1 MTASRFFTH
10 PLGIL
15 LAAIVAT
22 FLWGSAFPFIKLSY
36 EHLQIES
43 HEIGEQLVFA
53 AYRFFLAACMIFLF
67 FRLLGQKM
75 TCRRETIPTLVTLA
89 TFQTFLQYILFY
101 IGLSYSTGIQGSIIA
116 GTTSFFQI
124 LLAHFMY
131 KDDSF
136 SLRKGIGILIGFSG
150 VVVVNM
156 TKGILNIDIGIGEL
170 LLLVSMLVSA
180 YGNILARNASM
191 KMEIGYLTAYQMLF
205 GSIGLFIIGSL
216 SSSMFPFTFTL
227 TTVAMLLYLSFLS
240 AAGFVLWNNVMKYNK
255 VGNVSMYLFLIPVF
269 GVFLSSIFLQEQLHM
284 LVLLGLALVTA
295 GIIIVNRARPS
306 MRQAKE

>member
-1 MTASRFFTH
+1 MTARRFFTH
-10 PLGIL
+10 PFGIL
-15 LAAIVAT
+15 AAAIVAT

-36 EHLQIES
+36 EQLQIES

-53 AYRFFLAACMIFLF
+53 GYRFFLSACMIFIF

-75 TCRRETIPTLVTLA
+75 TCRKETIPTLLSLA
-89 TFQTFLQYILFY
+89 TFQTFLQYVLFY
-101 IGLSYSTGIQGSIIA
+101 IGMSYSTGIQGSIIA
-116 GTTSFFQI
+116 GTTSFFQL

-136 SLRKGIGILIGFSG
+136 SLRKGIGIIIGFSG
-150 VVVVNM
+150 VIVVNM
-156 TKGILNIDIGIGEL
+156 TKGVLQIDFGIGEWL
-170 LLLVSMLVSA
+170 LIAAMFVSA

-205 GSIGLFIIGSL
+205 GSLGLFIIGSF
-216 SSSMFPFTFTL
+216 SAGMFPFTFTS
-227 TTVAMLLYLSFLS
+227 TTIAMLVYLSFLS

-269 GVFLSSIFLQEQLHM
+269 GVFLSSMILNESLHM
-284 LVLLGLALVTA
+284 FVLIGLALVTA

-306 MRQAKE
+306 VQKDNS